1 MNLAAAVGL
10 LACTLVVA
18 ASAGT
23 LPLVPTYT
31 CDPAACKPSEN
42 CQCATYVSPLPQ
54 EEMPQFVLYTHDDA
68 IMPEITDAIK
78 ETVGD
83 RTNPNGCTI
92 PLTWFTIKYGTEP
105 NCNLVKQLW
114 REGHE
119 IALHTR
125 DHVRLDAPLTNE
137 QKDQM
142 KSVKSWLNETCG
154 IPLEHMVGMRDPFLV
169 NNPDTREVQHEMG
182 LLYDSTI
189 NEHWTNDG
197 LWPTSANGSARLL
210 PYTMDSGIPQICNA
224 VMDGVCE
231 QSERYPGLW
240 EVPVWVLQTSKYPM
254 DAYAMDP
261 GGDVYALLKV
271 NFDAEKM
278 YEGQPRGFPFGDF
291 DLADVMLP
299 EDDDMDIPSGSDEE
313 QEEDLQTESGFSN
326 VLVVDNLPAVP
337 AEKYDKLTA
346 ILTKIFGGSGRIR
359 EGGLFHPQDEAT
371 KRSKGYAFVEYEN
384 AEQARAAQFVAHIWE
399 VRTGRRLRTFD
410 GPQEEYAVGALAR
423 PDGGMK
429 WPAFRWGGGGGGA
442 PTYLAH
448 MKRNAI
454 SVYEAPEM
462 GMLDKR
468 SVKMEDV
475 QDWEWSPST
484 SEAALCAYQAEQGNL
499 PARVVIMRLPERE
512 ELRQKNLFSVAGI
525 KLTWHPQGDYL
536 AVQVD
541 KWTKTKKSTNTNFE
555 LFSMREKDIPIDML
569 ELPNKGEKIL
579 QFAWEP
585 RGSRFA
591 LLHGDGGRPS
601 APLPLRQQSLLIL
614 AACPPPFK
622 TPHDRFFQL
631 IWRPRPPSQLPEE
644 RQREIVKNLRKYSKR
659 YEEEDE
665 ALLAQADTE
674 FVGERERQLT
684 EWRSWLASKQAYAQ
698 EREQFARAQL
708 GERAA
713 AHDRFTVKAVEVSV
727 VLDVKEEKMAA

>member
-1 MNLAAAVGL
+1 
-10 LACTLVVA
+10 
-18 ASAGT
+18 
-23 LPLVPTYT
+23 
-31 CDPAACKPSEN
+31 
-42 CQCATYVSPLPQ
+42 
-54 EEMPQFVLYTHDDA
+54 
-68 IMPEITDAIK
+68 
-78 ETVGD
+78 
-83 RTNPNGCTI
+83 
-92 PLTWFTIKYGTEP
+92 
-105 NCNLVKQLW
+105 
-114 REGHE
+114 
-119 IALHTR
+119 
-125 DHVRLDAPLTNE
+125 
-137 QKDQM
+137 
-142 KSVKSWLNETCG
+142 
-154 IPLEHMVGMRDPFLV
+154 
-169 NNPDTREVQHEMG
+169 
-182 LLYDSTI
+182 
-189 NEHWTNDG
+189 
-197 LWPTSANGSARLL
+197 
-210 PYTMDSGIPQICNA
+210 
-224 VMDGVCE
+224 
-231 QSERYPGLW
+231 
-240 EVPVWVLQTSKYPM
+240 
-254 DAYAMDP
+254 
-261 GGDVYALLKV
+261 
-271 NFDAEKM
+271 M

-384 AEQARAAQFVAHIWE
+384 AEQARAAQAALNGYQLDKAHKFAATLFDEADRLAKVPDEYGGPEERTYAPAENLLEWLSDKRGRDQFAIRYGDETEVCWNDAPKQQEETVYKRSFWSEAFVEWSPQGSMLATVHRQGVAMWGGASFGRLMRVSHPNVQRLLISPCERFLLTFSEFPDGRGRPHFVAHIWE

-601 APLPLRQQSLLIL
+601 VSIYNMKDSKSSTRGVVLLHTMPNKQCTSLHWSPSGRFLLLAGLSAGHNGVLEFWDAEEMALLSAGEHFMAQEVEWDPTGRYVATIVNAAAAMENGFQVWSFSGQPLY
-614 AACPPPFK
+614 K